1 MLWNMGEESRGSNF
15 LRKSQDPASKGA
27 IFGGGEERVSGVAS
41 HWMPLVQWSSTHLRD
56 GLAEI
61 PAGLSD
67 VRRVA
72 PPPTIAGVNAIADA
86 SETSRHSAVER
97 TIFKTGFLDFS

>member
-1 MLWNMGEESRGSNF
+1 MAAAGFSATAGGSHDVSWVSS
-15 LRKSQDPASKGA
+15 LYQYSDPVAASTAFCQAK
-27 IFGGGEERVSGVAS
+27 
-41 HWMPLVQWSSTHLRD
+41 QTLRD

-72 PPPTIAGVNAIADA
+72 PPPTIAGVNAVADA
-86 SETSRHSAVER
+86 SETRRKSAVVCR
-97 TIFKTGFLDFS
+97 RKPPRKPRPLSPKTVA